1 MLNQFY
7 RRSLQNAKE
16 YPKPVS
22 LGKIPYPIRGTYIQ
36 NGPGE
41 FDRWGIQ
48 THPFDGDGYIRKL
61 EFRDG
66 EVFFQGRYINTWQRK
81 LEEITHSRLFTG
93 AFGSH
98 PKHLMVKNPVNT
110 NVVFLDENRIAAS
123 SEMGRTYVL
132 DLKTLETTG
141 MYEQNISAHTHEHI
155 SVQRFYENQK
165 THLVFDSSV
174 HVHLPNFV
182 YFHDF
187 IVTENYFVFFDH
199 HLTLDLWKGWK
210 EGWVNGIQF
219 HEQPSDIYVVHRKT
233 SEIFSIKVPE
243 VIGFSYHFICG
254 KQYDDR
260 LEVYYILYPG
270 FFSTPKEEFPGKIYR
285 TVIYLNERTQETQCV
300 NSIWMEFPVYDKKT
314 NECFGIF
321 PSKSG
326 LGMLD
331 LNTQKAVHYRTNGK
345 IFNEPFF
352 DDHYLMS
359 IVYDAHLNKSEL
371 YIFDRSHIFEKP
383 YVLPFPLMLPMGLHG
398 TWRNATE
405 SMSLQKD

>member
-16 YPKPVS
+16 YPKPIS
-22 LGKIPYPIRGTYIQ
+22 LGKIPFPIRGTYIQ

-81 LEEITHSRLFTG
+81 LEAFTQSRLFTG

-110 NVVFLDENRIAAS
+110 NVVFIDNERIAAS
-123 SEMGRTYVL
+123 SEMGRTYLL
-132 DLKTLETTG
+132 DLKTLDTVG
-141 MYEQNISAHTHEHI
+141 MYDHNISAHTHDHI
-155 SVQRFYENQK
+155 SVQRIYENQQ
-165 THLVFDSSV
+165 THLIFDPAV

-187 IVTENYFVFFDH
+187 VVTEDYFIFFDH

-210 EGWVNGIQF
+210 EGWVNGIEF
-219 HEQPSDIYVVHRKT
+219 HEQPSDIYVVHRT
-233 SEIFSIKVPE
+233 TNEVFSIKVPE
-243 VIGFSYHFICG
+243 VVGFSYHFMCG

-270 FFSTPKEEFPGKIYR
+270 FFSTPKEEFPGKIYH
-285 TVIYLNERTQETQCV
+285 TIIDLKNRTQQTKCV
-300 NSIWMEFPVYDKKT
+300 HSSWLEFPVYDEKT

-326 LGMLD
+326 IGVFD
-331 LNTQKAVHYRTNGK
+331 LETQKTVHHRSTGK

-352 DDHYLMS
+352 TDEYLMTMA
-359 IVYDAHLNKSEL
+359 YDAHRDKTEL
-371 YIFDRSHIFEKP
+371 YIFDRERGFLNP
-383 YVLPFPLMLPMGLHG
+383 YILPFPFIIPMGLHG
-398 TWRNATE
+398 TWQDE
-405 SMSLQKD
+405 ISVQKD

>member
-81 LEEITHSRLFTG
+81 LEEMTHSRLFTG
-93 AFGSH
+93 AFGSN
-98 PKHLMVKNPVNT
+98 PKHLIVKNPVNT
-110 NVVFLDENRIAAS
+110 NVVFLDDKRIAAS

-132 DLKTLETTG
+132 DLDTLETTG
-141 MYEQNISAHTHEHI
+141 MYEHNISAHTHKHI
-155 SVQRFYENQK
+155 SVQRFYENQQ
-165 THLVFDSSV
+165 THLIFDSSI

-187 IVTENYFVFFDH
+187 IVTDDYFVFFDH
-199 HLTLDLWKGWK
+199 HLTLDIWKGWK
-210 EGWVNGIQF
+210 EGLVNGIEF
-219 HEQPSDIYVVHRKT
+219 HDQPSDIYIVHRKT
-233 SEIFSIKVPE
+233 AEVFSIIVPE
-243 VIGFSYHFICG
+243 VVGFSYHFMCG
-254 KQYDDR
+254 KQYDDH
-260 LEVYYILYPG
+260 LEVYYILYPS
-270 FFSTPKEEFPGKIYR
+270 FFSTPNEEFPGKIYR
-285 TVIYLNERTQETQCV
+285 TTIHLTERTQETKCI
-300 NSIWMEFPVYDKKT
+300 NSPWMEFPVYDEKT

-321 PSKSG
+321 PAKSG
-326 LGMLD
+326 IGVLKLE
-331 LNTQKAVHYRTNGK
+331 NHNSIYYYSTGK

-352 DDHYLMS
+352 DNNYMMS
-359 IVYDAHLNKSEL
+359 IVYDAIQHKTEL
-371 YIFDRSHIFEKP
+371 YIFDRSSRFENP

-398 TWRNATE
+398 TWQNGI
-405 SMSLQKD
+405 SSQNC